1 VQAQGSST
9 GYAPADRAGVVE
21 ESAVAV
27 RSAVPPASA
36 SLRANNF
43 DLIRLFAASQVL
55 FYHAVTHLKVGE
67 LISVGHFLNY
77 FPGVPVF
84 FVISGFLISMSW
96 ERAPSPRQYAWNRIL
111 RIYPALWVCLLVSIA
126 IFLACGVRPAS
137 LKTFVLWTLA
147 QATLFQY
154 YNPEFLRGFGVGV
167 INGSLWTIPVELEFY
182 ILLPLLAIAANGSRK
197 VWAAYAI
204 AAAVMMVLARH
215 YSPELLTI
223 GDKLLWVSII
233 PYLFY
238 FLVGVLT
245 RYLYERYPGLLSGK
259 ALQWAAAY
267 GAWIAFEMLF
277 DVDGRAGNQLN
288 IASIILLAMLT
299 VSAALSRPELC
310 ARILRGNDISY
321 GVYIYHMPVINLLL
335 FGGFA
340 GLPGFAA
347 ATVATLLC
355 ATLSWFWIER
365 PALGLKNYSLRR
377 AK

>member
-1 VQAQGSST
+1 VRAAVGP
-9 GYAPADRAGVVE
+9 AP
-21 ESAVAV
+21 
-27 RSAVPPASA
+27 A

-55 FYHAVTHLKVGE
+55 FYHGITHLKVAE
-67 LISVGHFLNY
+67 LVPTGQFLNY

-126 IFLACGVRPAS
+126 IFLACGVRPDSLAS
-137 LKTFVLWTLA
+137 LALWILA

-154 YNPEFLRGFGVGV
+154 YNPDFLREFGVGV

-182 ILLPLLAIAANGSRK
+182 ILLPILAIAANGSRK
-197 VWAAYAI
+197 VWASYAL
-204 AAAVMMVLARH
+204 AAAVMMVFARH

-223 GDKLLWVSII
+223 ADKLLWVSII

-238 FLVGVLT
+238 FLVGVWT
-245 RYLYERYPGLLSGK
+245 RYLYERYPSLLGGKGLH
-259 ALQWAAAY
+259 WAVTY
-267 GAWIAFEMLF
+267 GLWIAFEMLF
-277 DVDGRAGNQLN
+277 EVDGRAGNQLN

-299 VSAALSRPELC
+299 VSVALSRPELS
-310 ARILRGNDISY
+310 ARTLRGNDISY
-321 GVYIYHMPVINLLL
+321 GIYIYHMPVINLLL

-340 GLPGFAA
+340 GLAGFAA
-347 ATVATLLC
+347 ASAATLLC
-355 ATLSWFWIER
+355 ATLSWFLIER
-365 PALGLKNYSLRR
+365 PALRLKNYSLRR
-377 AK
+377 TK